1 MKQEILNLLLEKEDD
16 VALLFTNLIND
27 YYKSNFKNQN
37 DTFENEELTYLFY
50 LTKLG
55 CLMDSFKRSSNFEYK
70 KKIKGEIR
78 LTIDKIDVLKDGK
91 AFL

>member
-16 VALLFTNLIND
+16 VALLFTNLIDD

-37 DTFENEELTYLFY
+37 DTFEKEELTYLFY